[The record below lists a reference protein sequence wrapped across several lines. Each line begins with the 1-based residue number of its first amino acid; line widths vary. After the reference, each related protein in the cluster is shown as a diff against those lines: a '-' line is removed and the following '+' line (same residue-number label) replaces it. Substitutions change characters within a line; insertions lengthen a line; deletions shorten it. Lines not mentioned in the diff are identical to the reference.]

1 MASAKTDLLSVPVDA
16 DETALPCATG
26 LDGTDDIP
34 TVYVQELR
42 TLLRYLYRLSARVRS
57 TGRDLFFDTDGGSGF
72 EKATLGGHPL
82 KTAKWKTL
90 CHR

>member
-1 MASAKTDLLSVPVDA
+1 MASAKTDLLSVPFDA

-42 TLLRYLYRLSARVRS
+42 TLRRYLYGLSPRVRP
-57 TGRDLFFDTDGGSGF
+57 TGRDLFFDTNGRSAF
-72 EKATLGGHPL
+72 EQATLGGHPL
-82 KTAKWKTL
+82 KTAMWKTL

>member
-42 TLLRYLYRLSARVRS
+42 TLLRYLYGLSTRVHS
-57 TGRDLFFDTDGGSGF
+57 LGCDLFFDTDGGSGF

-82 KTAKWKTL
+82 KTSMWKTL